1 MLICS
6 ACGVCII
13 GPTVVSK
20 CVTRV
25 PGGNAVMRHCCKW
38 IFLLAIVVMTLHLN
52 IPINHLVYF
61 SLNMSLVFSAMTP
74 TCVVYDE
81 YLSTL

>member
-1 MLICS
+1 
-6 ACGVCII
+6 
-13 GPTVVSK
+13 
-20 CVTRV
+20 
-25 PGGNAVMRHCCKW
+25 MRHCCKW